1 VTCLR
6 GLCRTLLHG
15 PADADT
21 VWTAEGFF
29 ASALAGVSR
38 NGALPNFGETWSPPV
53 RPCPADRSGRRAVL
67 LALAPALLLDRIW
80 LARAAQPATAH
91 RPAEC
96 HLFELYCR
104 SVGLDDPAT
113 SASSKFR
120 ARLTLAGAAL
130 PALNDRVFFEAPAVP
145 DFAWNLPAAQLC
157 LFHRPRRYFPELLG
171 WTLAHSLREPA
182 WWDEADAAETA
193 RCRTLARAAL
203 DACEARDE
211 GRVRAGWALYCKL
224 FADLLKQTA
233 AACDR
238 KVPAREALAGIVRAK
253 LAHAIGHHGRILL
266 AGRSLDEWLAD
277 RDPEPLLR
285 ALRDSPFV
293 DRNRPERS
301 RLIRAMDFGGPMFG
315 VFDRAERQ
323 VCLAWIEDEDRPLPL
338 APQAPAFIPRPV
350 ETERPRCARLRS
362 KRALYTTLLRAE
374 STADAPERAAAAV
387 DRILR
392 MTRLMM
398 PLQRGHRRFFPYTEA
413 DFHARLEAIH
423 AHEMGRYR
431 PSDAP
436 PMVGGEFCR
445 WVLLQ
450 LAPTI
455 LVDGCWLAGIA
466 TAAECLDT
474 AGRHLLKIYADELG
488 NGRPERNH
496 PNVYRRLLDQLG
508 IELPP
513 FDGEAF
519 ANDPRFL
526 DAAFDLPVYL
536 LAMGQY
542 PQRYFP
548 ELLGLNLAIEL
559 SGLGAGYM
567 RAIDLL
573 RSHGLDPAIIR
584 LHLSIDNLASGHAAR
599 ARDAIMTHMDSMER
613 KGSGE
618 VSRRLWKRVWTGYLS
633 LNLAVL
639 RLAWKLRQ
647 RSRVCSGKF
656 AR

>member
-1 VTCLR
+1 
-6 GLCRTLLHG
+6 
-15 PADADT
+15 
-21 VWTAEGFF
+21 
-29 ASALAGVSR
+29 
-38 NGALPNFGETWSPPV
+38 
-53 RPCPADRSGRRAVL
+53 
-67 LALAPALLLDRIW
+67 
-80 LARAAQPATAH
+80 
-91 RPAEC
+91 
-96 HLFELYCR
+96 
-104 SVGLDDPAT
+104 
-113 SASSKFR
+113 
-120 ARLTLAGAAL
+120 
-130 PALNDRVFFEAPAVP
+130 
-145 DFAWNLPAAQLC
+145 
-157 LFHRPRRYFPELLG
+157 
-171 WTLAHSLREPA
+171 
-182 WWDEADAAETA
+182 
-193 RCRTLARAAL
+193 
-203 DACEARDE
+203 
-211 GRVRAGWALYCKL
+211 
-224 FADLLKQTA
+224 
-233 AACDR
+233 
-238 KVPAREALAGIVRAK
+238 
-253 LAHAIGHHGRILL
+253 
-266 AGRSLDEWLAD
+266 
-277 RDPEPLLR
+277 
-285 ALRDSPFV
+285 
-293 DRNRPERS
+293 
-301 RLIRAMDFGGPMFG
+301 
-315 VFDRAERQ
+315 
-323 VCLAWIEDEDRPLPL
+323 
-338 APQAPAFIPRPV
+338 
-350 ETERPRCARLRS
+350 
-362 KRALYTTLLRAE
+362 
-374 STADAPERAAAAV
+374 
-387 DRILR
+387 
-392 MTRLMM
+392 
-398 PLQRGHRRFFPYTEA
+398 
-413 DFHARLEAIH
+413 
-423 AHEMGRYR
+423 
-431 PSDAP
+431 
-436 PMVGGEFCR
+436 MVGGEFCR